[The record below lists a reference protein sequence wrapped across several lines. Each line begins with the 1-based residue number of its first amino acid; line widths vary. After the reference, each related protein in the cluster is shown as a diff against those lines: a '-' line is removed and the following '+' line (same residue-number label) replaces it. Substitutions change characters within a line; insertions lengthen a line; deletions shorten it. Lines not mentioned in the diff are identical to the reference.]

1 MTFPSSFDV
10 ARGIAN
16 GVRVVHRFGRNPAIG
31 STFTPVTRAGFYR
44 TPTVSGA
51 VPLRIKAGGN
61 AADTANGAGA
71 QAVML
76 TGIDAT
82 GELISETISTAGA
95 SASLPTSRTF
105 MRLMEAIVTASGTY
119 ATQSA
124 RSHVGTITIENA
136 AGTEDW
142 AQISDGTFP
151 RGASEIGV
159 YTIPKNRSAYV
170 QAIRLSCD
178 ADKKANVILFKRSG
192 ILQTLAP
199 YSAMVLVA
207 EFPAVSGQIAID
219 YDPPLAFP
227 ELTDFGFMASI
238 GASTVDITVSFDV
251 VECIP

>member
-1 MTFPSSFDV
+1 M
-10 ARGIAN
+10 
-16 GVRVVHRFGRNPAIG
+16 
-31 STFTPVTRAGFYR
+31 RAGIYR

-71 QAVML
+71 RAVML

-82 GELISETISTAGA
+82 GELISETIATAGA

-105 MRLMEAIVTASGTY
+105 MRLLEAIVTASGTY

-159 YTIPKNRSAYV
+159 YTVPKNRSAYV

-178 ADKKANVILFKRSG
+178 ADKKVNVILFQRSN

>member
-1 MTFPSSFDV
+1 
-10 ARGIAN
+10 
-16 GVRVVHRFGRNPAIG
+16 
-31 STFTPVTRAGFYR
+31 
-44 TPTVSGA
+44 
-51 VPLRIKAGGN
+51 
-61 AADTANGAGA
+61 
-71 QAVML
+71 ML

-82 GELISETISTAGA
+82 GEVISETSETAGA

-105 MRLMEAIVTASGTY
+105 IRLLEAIVTASGTY

-142 AQISDGTFP
+142 AQISDGSFP

-159 YTIPKNRSAYV
+159 YTVPKNRSAYV

-192 ILQTLAP
+192 ILQTMAP

-251 VECIP
+251 VE